1 MITQIVKVTTSKQLK
16 EFIDFPHELYKDD
29 PNYVAELYIAAK
41 ELLSPKKNP
50 YFKHSEVDKYLAYKG
65 GKCVGRIIATVNNN
79 YNQYH
84 DSNVGF
90 FGFLDFVND
99 LDVAKI
105 LLDAA
110 VKYCKLSNVS
120 RILGPTNLT
129 TNDTAGV
136 LVNGYDSPP
145 VVQMTY
151 NKPYYKDIL
160 ESLSYEKEMD
170 LFAYKIPTAKVNQK
184 ALNLSQKLQERL
196 ENKGI
201 SFRNIVLKNFDKEVA
216 EIREIYKS
224 AWEKNWGFVPP
235 TEEEFDF
242 IAEGLKM
249 VINPKFTFAAE
260 KDGKM
265 VAFAVGLPDINEILV
280 KNRRGRLFPTAIFK
294 LLLGK
299 NKTKNLRIVL
309 LGVVEE
315 YRKTGIEAVF
325 FANFIKAAKDN
336 NIGFGE
342 ASWILENNEM
352 MVKSAENLN
361 GERYKTYRIYG
372 KNI

>member
-1 MITQIVKVTTSKQLK
+1 MSIAIVKVDNNKQLM

-50 YFKHSEVDKYLAYKG
+50 YFKHSSVDTFLAYTK
-65 GKCVGRIIATVNNN
+65 GKCVGRIAATVNNN
-79 YNQYH
+79 YNKYH
-84 DSNVGF
+84 DSNVGY
-90 FGFLDFVND
+90 FGFFDCIND
-99 LDVAKI
+99 LEVARA
-105 LLDAA
+105 LLTIAEDH
-110 VKYCKLSNVS
+110 CKREKVD

-136 LVNGYDSPP
+136 LVDGYDSPP

-151 NKPYYKDIL
+151 NKPYYKDLL
-160 ESLSYEKEMD
+160 EALGYSKEMD
-170 LFAYKIPTAKVNQK
+170 MYAYKIPTATVNQK
-184 ALNLSQKLQERL
+184 ALRLSKRIQERL
-196 ENKGI
+196 ESKGTT
-201 SFRNIVLKNFDKEVA
+201 FRNIVLKDFDNEVKA
-216 EIREIYKS
+216 IREIYKS

-235 TEEEFDF
+235 TDEEFDF

-260 KDGKM
+260 ENGKM
-265 VAFAVGLPDINEILV
+265 IGFAVGLPDINEILV
-280 KNRRGRLFPTAIFK
+280 NNRRGRLFPTAIFK
-294 LLLGK
+294 LLFGK

-315 YRKTGIEAVF
+315 HRKAGIEAVF
-325 FANFIKAAKDN
+325 FANFIKAAQEN

-342 ASWILENNEM
+342 ASWVLENNQM

-361 GERYKTYRIYG
+361 GEKYKTYRIYS